1 MQTHTLNALEFRFR
15 ECHWQVQRNV
25 MFVIA
30 NCLQKF
36 KLVFSQDLEKKK
48 KDTELPFLSA
58 FAILIIKYRALIS
71 QTEVFGVLS
80 TP

>member
-1 MQTHTLNALEFRFR
+1 
-15 ECHWQVQRNV
+15 

-48 KDTELPFLSA
+48 KTQNSLFLSA
-58 FAILIIKYRALIS
+58 FAILIINYRALIS

>member
-1 MQTHTLNALEFRFR
+1 
-15 ECHWQVQRNV
+15 